1 MVVDK
6 ETLFSWL
13 ANALKDSPIDFLE
26 VYVGDET
33 DDQVYVRF
41 ENLPQDVH
49 SIRDIE
55 SGEIYKMSVPM
66 ILEWLNRD
74 RVDLEGVLKPGVWG
88 LYDETDWRDGLAE
101 NGTYEV
107 VAE

>member
-41 ENLPQDVH
+41 ENLPQNVH

-66 ILEWLNRD
+66 ILDWLNKD
-74 RVDLEGVLKPGVWG
+74 RVG
-88 LYDETDWRDGLAE
+88 LSSWYDETDWRDGLAD

>member
-41 ENLPQDVH
+41 ENLPVAEEKPWYK
-49 SIRDIE
+49 IRDIE
-55 SGEIYKMSVPM
+55 SGETFKMTVPL
-66 ILEWLNRD
+66 ILDWLNKD
-74 RVDLEGVLKPGVWG
+74 RADVFSW
-88 LYDETDWRDGLAE
+88 YDETDWRDGLAD

>member
-33 DDQVYVRF
+33 DSQVYVRF
-41 ENLPQDVH
+41 ENLPQ
-49 SIRDIE
+49 E
-55 SGEIYKMSVPM
+55 
-66 ILEWLNRD
+66 
-74 RVDLEGVLKPGVWG
+74 VDF
-88 LYDETDWRDGLAE
+88 D
-101 NGTYEV
+101 
-107 VAE
+107 

>member
-6 ETLFSWL
+6 EALFSWL
-13 ANALKDSPIDFLE
+13 ENALKDSPIDFLE

-41 ENLPQDVH
+41 ENLPQ
-49 SIRDIE
+49 
-55 SGEIYKMSVPM
+55 
-66 ILEWLNRD
+66 
-74 RVDLEGVLKPGVWG
+74 
-88 LYDETDWRDGLAE
+88 